1 MSFRRLCKKPLL
13 FRSLTGLTVP
23 EFDQISTEMDSK
35 YEEYERRRLS
45 RRKRKRDVG
54 AGRPFKLKPR
64 ERLLMLLV
72 YYRLYITYALS
83 GFLFDLDQS
92 NVFRDLN
99 ILESLLKECIPL
111 PKKIYKRTKRLRTI
125 NEVEQYFPGFK
136 AFIDSTEQEIPRPKN
151 KRKRKSYYSG
161 RKRKH
166 TVKTQLMVNTE
177 GLILHKTG
185 HSNGRKHDYDIYK
198 HNHPTITPS
207 QVDNI
212 VDLGYLGIEKDF
224 PTVKSVLAIKKKK
237 NNYLAFK

>member
-45 RRKRKRDVG
+45 KRKRKRDVG

-92 NVFRDLN
+92 NVFRDLT

-111 PKKIYKRTKRLRTI
+111 PKKIYKRTR
-125 NEVEQYFPGFK
+125 
-136 AFIDSTEQEIPRPKN
+136 D
-151 KRKRKSYYSG
+151 
-161 RKRKH
+161 
-166 TVKTQLMVNTE
+166 
-177 GLILHKTG
+177 
-185 HSNGRKHDYDIYK
+185 
-198 HNHPTITPS
+198 
-207 QVDNI
+207 
-212 VDLGYLGIEKDF
+212 
-224 PTVKSVLAIKKKK
+224 
-237 NNYLAFK
+237 